1 MSKIRFIK
9 DNIYSFLLSF
19 DDKTV
24 AKILGD
30 LELLEEL
37 GCLLRPPKSKKT
49 AKNLYELRVLGNI
62 SIRIFYTFYKN
73 EIFILDAFIK
83 KS

>member
-37 GCLLRPPKSKKT
+37 GCLLRPPKSK
-49 AKNLYELRVLGNI
+49 
-62 SIRIFYTFYKN
+62 
-73 EIFILDAFIK
+73 
-83 KS
+83 